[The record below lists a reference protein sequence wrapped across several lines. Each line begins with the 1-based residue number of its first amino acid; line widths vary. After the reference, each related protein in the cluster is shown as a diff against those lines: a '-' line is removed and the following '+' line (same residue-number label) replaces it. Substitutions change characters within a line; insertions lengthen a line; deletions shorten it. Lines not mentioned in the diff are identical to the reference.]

1 MATVYSSRTC
11 LPKLCCSITVVAL
24 LITGVLIT
32 GAYPHPNLIN
42 FNLNRTNAIANET
55 NLASTGNITIATE
68 GFTLGRVSRSL
79 RATATA
85 AQNKALQTILLAK
98 IFRNTD
104 TQAAI
109 LHKFFNKISNSRSRV
124 SRSAR
129 TLKTLQTLEA
139 TVAKFQTKPEPQYR
153 ISGYAA
159 GNKRWKREPSVY
171 PFQVTDLL
179 EYKVRNKHSQNK
191 ILGEK
196 IAQILHQNTGLL
208 DKIAE
213 EYQMPSEKL
222 KKDPIMALVT
232 RTISTYMLVKHSK
245 NGKEKAE
252 DLSPWGEPFFKKKE

>member
-1 MATVYSSRTC
+1 MATVHSSRTC
-11 LPKLCCSITVVAL
+11 LPKLCCSITVVGL
-24 LITGVLIT
+24 LITGILVT

-42 FNLNRTNAIANET
+42 FNLNQTDTITNDT
-55 NLASTGNITIATE
+55 NLASTGNITFTTE
-68 GFTLGRVSRSL
+68 EFTPGRVSRSL

-109 LHKFFNKISNSRSRV
+109 LHKFFNQISHSKSRV
-124 SRSAR
+124 SRSPRA
-129 TLKTLQTLEA
+129 LKMVQALEA
-139 TVAKFQTKPEPQYR
+139 AIAKFQTKPEPQYQ
-153 ISGYAA
+153 ISEYAT

-179 EYKVRNKHSQNK
+179 EYEVHNKHSQNK

-196 IAQILHQNTGLL
+196 VAQILHQNTDLSG
-208 DKIAE
+208 KIAE
-213 EYQMPSEKL
+213 EYQTPSEKL

-245 NGKEKAE
+245 NGKEKAD